1 MPNNNTHEDTLQLK
15 KLAGLTTDR
24 IQALGDSIF
33 AFAMTLL
40 VLNFRLPNST
50 GPVNDTG
57 HILFGLI
64 PHFIIYAL
72 SFLALGVLWVAQHS
86 QYNWIQRSD
95 RNFLWINIFFFMF
108 VVLIPFSTDLLAT
121 YNQDILSVA
130 FYGLNLIVCTAIL
143 YLHWWYATNKDTL
156 VVTDATKAIV
166 YRIKSRMVFTI
177 VSNIIAVLIS
187 FISVRVGVLLLI
199 LVQILSIVPSIFIDK
214 IIVST
219 SVAPQ

>member
-1 MPNNNTHEDTLQLK
+1 
-15 KLAGLTTDR
+15 
-24 IQALGDSIF
+24 
-33 AFAMTLL
+33 
-40 VLNFRLPNST
+40 
-50 GPVNDTG
+50 
-57 HILFGLI
+57 
-64 PHFIIYAL
+64 
-72 SFLALGVLWVAQHS
+72 
-86 QYNWIQRSD
+86 
-95 RNFLWINIFFFMF
+95 MF